1 MMNSIGQPVTVGEFV
16 DVVIWTD
23 SGQNWAESNL
33 LAMAVHDLAE
43 DGEDVGA
50 FERVLRAGSGDQKT
64 NGAENEVRLGV
75 DRLDLFFEAPDV
87 VSSEKKRK

>member
-1 MMNSIGQPVTVGEFV
+1 MLLFEQI
-16 DVVIWTD
+16 VVRTEQKAQD
-23 SGQNWAESNL
+23 L

-64 NGAENEVRLGV
+64 NGAENEVRLRV
-75 DRLDLFFEAPDV
+75 DSLHLFFEAPDV
-87 VSSEKKRK
+87 VSAEKKRK

>member
-1 MMNSIGQPVTVGEFV
+1 
-16 DVVIWTD
+16 
-23 SGQNWAESNL
+23 
-33 LAMAVHDLAE
+33 MAVHDLAE

-87 VSSEKKRK
+87 VSSEKSENKIELLDNRNPATCL